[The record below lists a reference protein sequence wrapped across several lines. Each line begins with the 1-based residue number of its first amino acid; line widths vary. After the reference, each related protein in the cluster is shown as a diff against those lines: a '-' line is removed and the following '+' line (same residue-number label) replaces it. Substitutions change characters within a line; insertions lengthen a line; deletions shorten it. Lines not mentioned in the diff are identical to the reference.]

1 MEVPAEISPAP
12 AKGVILTQT
21 NTMGTNRNNGSLYSN
36 IHNGV
41 ATVEF
46 GHPAGNSFVSEL
58 LIRLETE
65 LKNLSADEEVN
76 IIVLRSEGEG
86 AFCAGASLD
95 ELLAISDAEEA
106 KVFFAGFAGVINAMR
121 NCSKPIIGRVQGKA
135 VGGGVGLLAACDYV
149 FATETASIRLSELS
163 IGIAPLVIAAAVE
176 RKTGKAGLAE
186 LSLSPEEWKTAYWAK
201 EKGLYTRVFE
211 KLTELDK
218 ELDLF
223 VQRLGSYSPEAM
235 RALRVVLWEGTEH
248 WDSLLSERA
257 AMSGRLALTAN
268 ARQALEKFQKKG

>member
-1 MEVPAEISPAP
+1 
-12 AKGVILTQT
+12 
-21 NTMGTNRNNGSLYSN
+21 MGTNRRNGSLFTN

-65 LKNLSADEEVN
+65 LRTLSGNEEAN

-95 ELLAISDAEEA
+95 ELLAISDVEEA
-106 KVFFAGFAGVINAMR
+106 KVFFAGFAGVINTMR
-121 NCSKPIIGRVQGKA
+121 NCSKPIIGRIQGKA

-176 RKTGKAGLAE
+176 RKTGKTGLAE

-218 ELDLF
+218 ELDFF
-223 VQRLGSYSPEAM
+223 VQRLASYSPEALQ
-235 RALRVVLWEGTEH
+235 ALRAVLWEGTEH
-248 WDSLLSERA
+248 WDSLLFERA
-257 AMSGRLALTAN
+257 AISGRLSLTPK
-268 ARQALEKFQKKG
+268 ARQALEKFRKK